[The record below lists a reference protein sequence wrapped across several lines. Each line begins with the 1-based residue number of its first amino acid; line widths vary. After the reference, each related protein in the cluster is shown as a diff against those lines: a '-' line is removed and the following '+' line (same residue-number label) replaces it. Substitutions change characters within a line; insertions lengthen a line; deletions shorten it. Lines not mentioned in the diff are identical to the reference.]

1 MANASHKTGS
11 NPRQSQHGARPAG
24 GEAPGETL
32 DEFDLASDI
41 KGRNALQGE
50 NQARGLNERQAEAD
64 ADPRTDDLLE
74 SFKKT
79 DKTYRAEAERLRRN
93 ERDGGSR

>member
-11 NPRQSQHGARPAG
+11 NPRQSQHGVKPAG
-24 GEAPGETL
+24 EEAPGERL

-50 NQARGLNERQAEAD
+50 SQARHLNEREAEAD
-64 ADPRTDDLLE
+64 ADPQTDDLLE

-79 DKTYRAEAERLRRN
+79 DKGYRAESERLRRH
-93 ERDGGSR
+93 ERDAGTR

>member
-11 NPRQSQHGARPAG
+11 NPRQSQHGAKTAG
-24 GEAPGETL
+24 ADTPGERL

-41 KGRNALQGE
+41 KGRNALQGDDQE
-50 NQARGLNERQAEAD
+50 RTLNERQTEAD
-64 ADPRTDDLLE
+64 ADPRTDDLME

-79 DKTYRAEAERLRRN
+79 DKTYRAEAEQLRRDDRH
-93 ERDGGSR
+93 RDR